1 MGRAWPVCMD
11 VEAEGTLNIV
21 TADEEELIGEQIDVK
36 NEVEADVKDE
46 SDVNKRKDA
55 ALPAQTNGGRA
66 ENSCREC
73 WKTFSDSLSLKH
85 HVNSEHRGIRYPCD
99 YCEYL
104 GTEIKAV
111 KSHIDSYHPSL
122 VNRYKNISV
131 F

>member
-1 MGRAWPVCMD
+1 M
-11 VEAEGTLNIV
+11 NIV

-36 NEVEADVKDE
+36 NEVEADVKDD

-55 ALPAQTNGGRA
+55 ALPAQTTGGRA

-111 KSHIDSYHPSL
+111 KSHIDSYRPSL